1 MPALVMAAMQG
12 IFHFIYR
19 SFGERIRV
27 QGRPLLEIE
36 TLGARSG
43 ARRVTILGWFPDSP
57 ESDDSWIVVASNA
70 GASRHP
76 NWFLNLARNPD
87 HAWVQIG
94 KRRIGVTP
102 ETLNGADRD
111 QAWQRIVTLAPGY
124 AGYREKTDRLI
135 PIVRLTRRSKEA

>member
-12 IFHFIYR
+12 VFHFIYR

-70 GASRHP
+70 GGSRHP
-76 NWFLNLARNPD
+76 GWFLNLARNPD

-124 AGYREKTDRLI
+124 AGYSEKTDRLI